1 MSSQQQLFGNKIE
14 PVYIEDEMKRS
25 YIDYAMSVIAGRALP
40 DVRDGLKPVHRRIL
54 YGMYDLGM
62 VPGKP
67 YMKCARIV
75 GEVLGKYHPHGD
87 SAVYD
92 ALVRMAQDFS
102 LRYQLIDG
110 HGNFG
115 SVDGDSPAAM
125 RYTEARLSKV
135 ATEMLKEIN
144 KETVDFAPNF
154 DETLSEP
161 TVLPARFPNLLVNG
175 SSGIAVG
182 MATNIPP
189 HNMAEVI
196 DAAIMLIDNPD
207 SSIDELMTQIKGPDF
222 PTGGLIVGT
231 GGIKDAYMT
240 GRGNVIL
247 KSKTHIEET
256 KSGKHRIIVTE
267 IPFQVNKARL
277 TEKIAELAREKKV
290 TEISDLRDESDRS
303 GMRLVVELKREAVP
317 KVALNKLFKYT
328 QLKTTFNIIM
338 LALVDSVPKVLNLAE
353 LLKHYLDH
361 QREVVVRRTRFDL
374 AKAEA
379 RAHILEGLLVALSNL
394 DEMIKLIKSSKTV
407 DEARAKIM
415 ERFSLSELQAQA
427 ILDMRLQ
434 KLTGLEREKIETE
447 HKELLLAIAE
457 YKAILADES
466 RVYAIIKRELL
477 EIKMSYRDERCT
489 KIVPAEGDLEVE
501 DLIAEEQMV
510 VSITNSGY
518 VKRLPVETY
527 RQQQRGGRGVIG
539 MNLKDGDAVEHMF
552 VSSTHDY
559 VLFFSNEGKVYRVK
573 VHELPLG
580 SRMAKGQA
588 IVNILPFSSEEKIA
602 AVIAAKG
609 FEQSKYLVMATKHGL
624 VKKTELKEYDTAR
637 KGGIIG
643 LTLKDKDELIGV
655 RLVDKG
661 DKIMLV
667 SELGQSICFDEG
679 DARPMGRAAA
689 GVKGISLYPGDMV
702 LAMDVVRDLGELFVV
717 TKDGYGKRTPI
728 SKYPLQ
734 ARGGKGVRTIK
745 KFERGE
751 RLAGAKVVSGD
762 HELML
767 VSAEGLVIRTAA
779 GGISQMGRSTRGVKV
794 INLKENDFVSSV
806 AKVASE
812 KASEENGNEA

>member
-1 MSSQQQLFGNKIE
+1 MSSRAQLFGNKTE
-14 PVYIEDEMKRS
+14 PVYIEEEMKRS

-125 RYTEARLSKV
+125 RYTEARLSKP
-135 ATEMLKEIN
+135 AMEMLKDIN

-161 TVLPARFPNLLVNG
+161 TVLPSRLPNLLING

-196 DAAIMLIDNPD
+196 DAVVMLIDKPEAGIED
-207 SSIDELMTQIKGPDF
+207 LMTQIKGPDF

-231 GGIKDAYMT
+231 AGTKEAYRT
-240 GRGNVIL
+240 GRGNVIM

-277 TEKIAELAREKKV
+277 TEKIAELAREKKI

-303 GMRLVVELKREAVP
+303 GMRLVIELKREAVP

-328 QLKTTFNIIM
+328 QLKTTFNIIT
-338 LALVDSVPKVLNLAE
+338 LALVDTAPKVLNLLEA
-353 LLKHYLDH
+353 LKYYLDH
-361 QREVVVRRTRFDL
+361 QREIIVRRTRFDL

-379 RAHILEGLLVALSNL
+379 RAHILEGLLVALNNL

-407 DEARAKIM
+407 DIARSSIM
-415 ERFSLSELQAQA
+415 ERFSLSETQAQA

-447 HKELLLAIAE
+447 HKELLEAIAE
-457 YKAILADES
+457 LKAILADEK
-466 RVYAIIKRELL
+466 RVYAIIKREIL
-477 EIKMSYRDERCT
+477 EIKTNYLDERRT
-489 KIVPAEGDLEVE
+489 KIVPAEDDLEEE
-501 DLIAEEQMV
+501 DLIAEEQMI

-539 MNLKDGDAVEHMF
+539 MNLKDGDVVEHMF

-580 SRMAKGQA
+580 SRTSKGQA
-588 IVNILPFSSEEKIA
+588 IVNILPFGPGEKIA

-609 FEQSKYLVMATKHGL
+609 FEQSKYIIMATKLGL

-637 KGGIIG
+637 RGGIIG
-643 LTLKDKDELIGV
+643 LNLKENDELIGV
-655 RLVDKG
+655 KLVDK
-661 DKIMLV
+661 DDRIILV
-667 SELGQSICFDEG
+667 SELGQSICFDES
-679 DARPMGRAAA
+679 DVRPMGRAAS
-689 GVKGISLYPGDMV
+689 GVKGITLNLADVV
-702 LAMDVVRDLGELFVV
+702 LAMDVVRNLGELFVV
-717 TKDGYGKRTPI
+717 TNNGYGKRTPI
-728 SKYPLQ
+728 TKYPAQ

-745 KFERGE
+745 KFESGE
-751 RLAGAKVVSGD
+751 RLAGAKVVSD
-762 HELML
+762 EHEIML
-767 VSAEGLVIRTAA
+767 ISAEGLVIRTAA
-779 GGISQMGRSTRGVKV
+779 KGISRMGRSTRGVRV
-794 INLKENDFVSSV
+794 INLKENDVVSTV
-806 AKVASE
+806 AKVASAR
-812 KASEENGNEA
+812 ASEENGDGV